1 MPCPQLVH
9 QLLYRDYGA
18 ASISSAMGEAIRAHA
33 RAMELAEELGFESA
47 PSSPVMSPMKSPMV
61 PALSDT
67 EDEDA
72 SDASP
77 SPPRKKKR
85 VHMPEP
91 EVGLHPI
98 LNTKQ
103 ERGIPPGIPLE
114 IQLHSTLLMG
124 TSSSPLRRRSMALLL
139 RKEQVYTASSAR
151 HQHMIQA

>member
-33 RAMELAEELGFESA
+33 RAMELAEELGFDSA
-47 PSSPVMSPMKSPMV
+47 PSSPAPSSPAMSPMMGPTT
-61 PALSDT
+61 PALSDI
-67 EDEDA
+67 EDMDA

-91 EVGLHPI
+91 EVGSSGPAPEKPNPQPH
-98 LNTKQ
+98 
-103 ERGIPPGIPLE
+103 
-114 IQLHSTLLMG
+114 G
-124 TSSSPLRRRSMALLL
+124 T
-139 RKEQVYTASSAR
+139 
-151 HQHMIQA
+151 